1 MAATLSLSSVLTPS
15 PLLLLRP
22 PRLPRPPRLQF
33 PRPLLRP
40 SAVLP
45 FCPLPGPPPNLGGV
59 VEVGDFGMII
69 FSIEVGRASSVV
81 LDSASVI
88 SPH

>member
-1 MAATLSLSSVLTPS
+1 MAAMLSLSFVLTPFS
-15 PLLLLRP
+15 PP
-22 PRLPRPPRLQF
+22 TSPSPAI

-88 SPH
+88 SLH